1 MELYEKNGNILYI
14 LKVLKKY
21 TDEDHKLSISEL
33 REKIIEEY
41 GEEIDPRT
49 IRRNINLLQQ
59 KFGYDI
65 STYADNKIGYYITND
80 PETDFEP
87 GEVRAIIDTFNYST
101 FIEERMAKG
110 IIKKCRNLQNIYE
123 NKKVQE
129 YKIYSPKGKT
139 SNVEVIKNIEDI
151 SNSVMNQNKI
161 KFEYWKYCIV
171 GDKIKKQIVSAP
183 VVSPYAII
191 YDEQQFYMIGIKEGK
206 QEFFNYRLDRIK
218 NLVQLPDK
226 ITSKKS
232 EKDIEKYAETSVGVF
247 SGKEVEIEAECM
259 VPILEDVV
267 EKFGKKAKIEPINSE
282 KFKLCLSANPIGF
295 KLWATKN
302 LHIVTVTKPASLVK
316 EIQETIQNASKRYK
330 I

>member
-21 TDEDHKLSISEL
+21 TDEEHKLSISEL
-33 REKIIEEY
+33 REKIMEEY

-65 STYADNKIGYYITND
+65 STYAENKTGYYITND

-123 NKKVQE
+123 NKKVKE
-129 YKIYSPKGKT
+129 YKVYSQKGKT
-139 SNVEVIKNIEDI
+139 NNVEVIKNIEDI
-151 SNSVMNQNKI
+151 SNSILQQNKI

-171 GDKIKKQIVSAP
+171 GDQIKKQIVSAP
-183 VVSPYAII
+183 IVSPYAII

-206 QEFFNYRLDRIK
+206 QDFFNYRLDRMK
-218 NLVQLPDK
+218 NVKQLSDK

-247 SGKEVEIEAECM
+247 SGNEVEIEAECM
-259 VPILEDVV
+259 TPILEDVV
-267 EKFGKKAKIEPINSE
+267 EKFGKKVKIEPINSE
-282 KFKLCLSANPIGF
+282 KFKIYLSANPIGF
-295 KLWATKN
+295 KLWAMKN
-302 LHIVTVTKPASLVK
+302 LHIVTVTKPESLVK
-316 EIQETIQNASKRYK
+316 EIQETILNARKRYG

>member
-14 LKVLKKY
+14 LHVLKKY
-21 TDEDHKLSISEL
+21 TDEEHKLSISEL

-87 GEVRAIIDTFNYST
+87 GEIRAIIDTFNYST

-110 IIKKCRNLQNIYE
+110 IIQKCRNLQNIYE
-123 NKKVQE
+123 NQKVQE
-129 YKIYSPKGKT
+129 YKVYSAKGKT

-151 SNSVMNQNKI
+151 SNSILQQTKI

-206 QEFFNYRLDRIK
+206 QEFFHYRLDRIK
-218 NLVQLPDK
+218 NLVQLSDK
-226 ITSKKS
+226 ITSKKT
-232 EKDIEKYAETSVGVF
+232 EKEIEQYGETSVSVF
-247 SGKEVEIEAECM
+247 SGNEVDIEAECM
-259 VPILEDVV
+259 VQILEDVV
-267 EKFGKKAKIEPINSE
+267 EKFGKKAKIEPINNQ
-282 KFKLCLSANPIGF
+282 KFKLHLSANPIGF
-295 KLWATKN
+295 QLWAMKN
-302 LHIVTVTKPASLVK
+302 LHIVTVTKPESLVK
-316 EIQETIQNASKRYK
+316 VIQATLQNASKRYG